1 MYIPHE
7 RNSMKKRDRKNLAFL
22 MAQTPESLREWYGQ
36 ADEEDRAYA
45 EELLAIASQQ
55 MQRPTYQQQ
64 HQQHSTLQ

>member
-22 MAQTPESLREWYGQ
+22 MAQTPESVREWYGQ

-45 EELLAIASQQ
+45 EELLAMAHQQ
-55 MQRPTYQQQ
+55 MHRPTYT